1 MTCFTVPEFDMPS
14 AIQLI
19 TGDVPGP
26 MISIPFDTTCDSTG
40 FVRYKYHPLLSKDQE
55 YFLFRKYNYWKFTQN
70 ETERVATRNQ
80 LLDCNF
86 RLAMSLCRDH
96 RVQYVPFD
104 DCLQECIIALM
115 RCVDRFDYR
124 RGFRF
129 VTYAYQ
135 VLVFKLRSVART
147 QAVYNSRFVAL
158 DDLEADFQDHR
169 SESVDNVVGDRMRGE
184 AIKAI
189 VDELPPGRA
198 EMLRQRF
205 WEDRTLPD
213 IGESRGVSRQAVSAR
228 LRKTLAYLNHS
239 HPELATMWKD

>member
-1 MTCFTVPEFDMPS
+1 MPS
-14 AIQLI
+14 AIQVI
-19 TGDVPGP
+19 IGEGPGP
-26 MISIPFDTTCDSTG
+26 LNCGPFDETT
-40 FVRYKYHPLLSKDQE
+40 RYTNLSRCNHHPLLNKEQE
-55 YFLFRKYNYWKFTQN
+55 YFLFRKYNYWKFMQN

-80 LLDCNF
+80 LLTCNF
-86 RLAMSLCRDH
+86 RLVVSLCRDH
-96 RVQYVPFD
+96 RVKYVPFD
-104 DCLQECIIALM
+104 DCLQECLLALVK
-115 RCVDRFDYR
+115 CVDRFDYR

-129 VTYAYQ
+129 VTYAYHG
-135 VLVFKLRSVART
+135 LVFKLRSVART
-147 QAVYNSRFVAL
+147 QAVYNSRFVAI
-158 DDLEADFQDHR
+158 DDLEVDFKDRR

-213 IGESRGVSRQAVSAR
+213 IGESRGVSRQAASAR